1 MPRPTWK
8 GTISFGLVSVP
19 VRMYTAVRSHDVHFR
34 QVHTTTK
41 ARIRRQRVDA
51 ETGEEVPADE
61 IAKGYELGD
70 GRYLLVDP
78 DELARLDPEKSR
90 TIDIQDFVEVGDI
103 DPIYF
108 DRPYYLTPD
117 GEAAARP
124 YRLLVQAMQRAD
136 KAAVATFVMRTRQY
150 LAAIR
155 ARDGVLVLSTM
166 NFADEVIDPAD
177 LDVPELADVEVA
189 DREVEMAEQLIDNLL
204 TDFDPE
210 AYHDEHQARIRE
222 LLESKANGEEV
233 TLPEAGEDRGEVVDL
248 MAALEQSLRGA
259 AEDGTTTSDS
269 TASGDLASMTRDE
282 LYELAQER
290 DVPGRSGM
298 SKAELVDALDASGAS
313 ADAA

>member
-34 QVHTTTK
+34 QVHTTTN
-41 ARIRRQRVDA
+41 ARVRRQRVDA
-51 ETGEEVPADE
+51 ETGEEVPTDE

-90 TIDIQDFVEVGDI
+90 TIDIQDFVEVRDI

-117 GEAAARP
+117 GETAARP
-124 YRLLVQAMQRAD
+124 YRLLVEAMQRSG

-177 LDVPELADVEVA
+177 LDVPELADVEIA
-189 DREVEMAEQLIDNLL
+189 DREVDMAEQLIDNLL
-204 TDFDPE
+204 TDFDPD
-210 AYHDEHQARIRE
+210 AYHDEHQERIRE
-222 LLESKANGEEV
+222 FLESKASGEEV
-233 TLPEAGEDRGEVVDL
+233 TLPEAGEERGEVVDL

-259 AEDGTTTSDS
+259 AEGEATTSAP
-269 TASGDLASMTRDE
+269 TADTDLASMTRDE
-282 LYELAQER
+282 LYELAQQR

-298 SKAELVDALDASGAS
+298 SKAELVEALEASETT